1 MDSWSWFLLL
11 MGFPIGSVAN
21 LSLYGRSV
29 NCQSQ
34 FQRERERLLRRYY
47 NQPAREGEPI
57 GASMRTIAHHP
68 SIFTPRCGALQE
80 KDWNPNSAGDP
91 RRAANGNKELLLL
104 ELLRHF
110 KWPIAELLWKENL
123 VKIPGMLPLVYYLI
137 VLYYIYILRSRNI
150 LLQNFS
156 SFQFFFQSFFF
167 M

>member
-1 MDSWSWFLLL
+1 

-104 ELLRHF
+104 LELLRHF
-110 KWPIAELLWKENL
+110 K
-123 VKIPGMLPLVYYLI
+123 
-137 VLYYIYILRSRNI
+137 
-150 LLQNFS
+150 
-156 SFQFFFQSFFF
+156 
-167 M
+167 

>member
-1 MDSWSWFLLL
+1 

-34 FQRERERLLRRYY
+34 FQRDCWEDIT
-47 NQPAREGEPI
+47 QGEPI

-104 ELLRHF
+104 LELLRHF

-123 VKIPGMLPLVYYLI
+123 VKIPGMLPP
-137 VLYYIYILRSRNI
+137 
-150 LLQNFS
+150 LLCS
-156 SFQFFFQSFFF
+156 STTFFQLSVFQSFILCTIHNMYTRTASCFF
-167 M
+167 HAHWRSYLATKCRWYFWI